1 VTATVQASTADRP
14 DGSDALPS
22 DGAPPTLET
31 IGIRRVIAGRA
42 VVDGVDLRLAEGEL
56 LALVGPSGCGKST
69 LLRSIAGLDPA
80 DGTVWLRG
88 TDVSALPAEKRRIG
102 LVFQDHALF
111 PHLRVEQNIVFGVRD
126 LARRERTRLVGEL
139 LELVRLPGIG
149 RRYPHELSGGE
160 QQRVALARAMAPAP
174 SVVLLDEPF
183 ASLDASL
190 RDELRSDVV
199 EALRARATS
208 AILVT
213 HDRDE
218 ALLLGD
224 RVAVMR
230 DGRVL
235 QVDAPDTVYEQPS
248 SRFVAGFIGDAAFL
262 PDADGGVV
270 MARPHDLTVVAGG
283 DDVVL
288 GHRYLGS
295 LWRYEV
301 RRADG
306 LVVQA
311 EVPTGRDLLAVGSPC
326 TVHVVAGH
334 ALHHLD

>member
-1 VTATVQASTADRP
+1 VTATVPGTLPDASTVSMRDRSVP
-14 DGSDALPS
+14 ALEVAS
-22 DGAPPTLET
+22 
-31 IGIRRVIAGRA
+31 IRREIAGRR

-69 LLRSIAGLDPA
+69 LLRAIAGLEPA
-80 DGTVWLRG
+80 DGVVRLRG
-88 TDVSALPAEKRRIG
+88 VDVTALPAEKRRIG

-111 PHLRVEQNIVFGVRD
+111 PHLRVEQNLLFGARD
-126 LARRERTRLVGEL
+126 LPRRDRDRLVGEL
-139 LELVRLPGIG
+139 LELVRLPGIA

-160 QQRVALARAMAPAP
+160 QQRVALARALAPSP

-190 RDELRSDVV
+190 RDELRGDVV
-199 EALRARATS
+199 AALRARSTS

-235 QVDAPDTVYEQPS
+235 QVDAPDQVYEQPV

-262 PDADGGVV
+262 PRPAGGVV
-270 MARPHDLTVVAGG
+270 MARPHDLTVVPDG
-283 DDVVL
+283 DDVIL

-301 RRADG
+301 RRTDG
-306 LVVQA
+306 SVVQA
-311 EVPTGRDLLAVGSPC
+311 EVPAGSELLAVGAPC

-334 ALHHLD
+334 DLHHLD

>member
-1 VTATVQASTADRP
+1 VTATLPGPATVGLTADAVP
-14 DGSDALPS
+14 ALEAL
-22 DGAPPTLET
+22 D
-31 IGIRRVIAGRA
+31 IRREIGGRP
-42 VVDGVDLRLAEGEL
+42 VVDGVDLRLDEGEL

-69 LLRSIAGLDPA
+69 LLRAIAGLEPA
-80 DGTVWLRG
+80 GGTVRLRG
-88 TDVSALPAEKRRIG
+88 ADVTALPAEKRRIG

-111 PHLRVEQNIVFGVRD
+111 PHLRVGQNLLFGVRD
-126 LARRERTRLVGEL
+126 LPRRERDRLVDEL
-139 LELVRLPGIG
+139 LDLVRLPGIA

-160 QQRVALARAMAPAP
+160 QQRVALARALAPAP

-190 RDELRSDVV
+190 RDELRTDVV
-199 EALRARATS
+199 AALRARATS
-208 AILVT
+208 AVLVT

-235 QVDAPDTVYEQPS
+235 QVDAPDQVYEQPVD
-248 SRFVAGFIGDAAFL
+248 RFVARFIGDAAFL
-262 PDADGGVV
+262 PDASGGVV
-270 MARPHDLTVVAGG
+270 MARPHDLTVVPGG
-283 DDVVL
+283 DDHVL

-306 LVVQA
+306 SVVQA
-311 EVPTGRDLLAVGSPC
+311 EVPAGSELLPVGTAC
-326 TVHVVAGH
+326 TVRVVAGH
-334 ALHHLD
+334 DLHRLD

>member
-1 VTATVQASTADRP
+1 MTATLPGPATIVHTVGAVP
-14 DGSDALPS
+14 ALE
-22 DGAPPTLET
+22 AL
-31 IGIRRVIAGRA
+31 GIRREIAGRP
-42 VVDGVDLRLAEGEL
+42 VVDGVDLRLDEGEL

-69 LLRSIAGLDPA
+69 LLRAIAGLEPA
-80 DGTVWLRG
+80 GGTVRLRG
-88 TDVSALPAEKRRIG
+88 ADVTALPAEKRRIG

-111 PHLRVEQNIVFGVRD
+111 PHLRVGQNLLFGVRD
-126 LARRERTRLVGEL
+126 LPRRERDRLVDEL
-139 LELVRLPGIG
+139 LDLVRLPGIA

-160 QQRVALARAMAPAP
+160 QQRVALARALAPAP

-190 RDELRSDVV
+190 RDELRTDVV
-199 EALRARATS
+199 AALRARATS
-208 AILVT
+208 AVLVT

-235 QVDAPDTVYEQPS
+235 QVDAPDQVYEQPVD
-248 SRFVAGFIGDAAFL
+248 RFVAGFIGDAAFL
-262 PDADGGVV
+262 PDASGGVV
-270 MARPHDLTVVAGG
+270 MARPHDLTVVPGG
-283 DDVVL
+283 DDHVL

-306 LVVQA
+306 SVVQA
-311 EVPTGRDLLAVGSPC
+311 EVPAGSELLPVGTAC
-326 TVHVVAGH
+326 TVRVVAGH
-334 ALHHLD
+334 DLHRLD